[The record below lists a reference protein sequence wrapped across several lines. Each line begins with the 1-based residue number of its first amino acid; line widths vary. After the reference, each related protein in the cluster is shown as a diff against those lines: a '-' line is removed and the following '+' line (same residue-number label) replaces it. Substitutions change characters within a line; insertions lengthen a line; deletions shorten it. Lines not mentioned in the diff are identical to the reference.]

1 VNGFFKRNRDCGLER
16 ELRRHRPE
24 PQDSFVRSLSD
35 RIQEGARPVRSRPL
49 RGRLALLGAATAVM
63 LAGLGAFGG
72 MSYAASA
79 ARTVAVE
86 MKAVVTP
93 VADPNKSGG
102 GRDNGSGD
110 NHDGG
115 DHGGGGGGGDHSG
128 GGGDHGKPDD
138 DQYGHKVPVC
148 HNPGPHQVTLEVSW
162 RAVPALLAHGDYLG
176 PCRRWWHR

>member
-1 VNGFFKRNRDCGLER
+1 MNGFFKRNRDGGLER

-24 PQDSFVRSLSD
+24 PQDSFVRSLGD

-110 NHDGG
+110 NH
-115 DHGGGGGGGDHSG
+115 GGGGGDHG
-128 GGGDHGKPDD
+128 GAAAATTAAAAATTASPTTTSTGTRFRSATTRGR
-138 DQYGHKVPVC
+138 
-148 HNPGPHQVTLEVSW
+148 T
-162 RAVPALLAHGDYLG
+162 R
-176 PCRRWWHR
+176 